1 MSFLRADIPRQT
13 NNVLRIA
20 TVAAIDWEARQF
32 RAQTGDITTNWLPF
46 PAWISHNYRHWLPLR
61 ESAQIILT
69 VDGGDYNT
77 ATVVGMLWSDDVP
90 APDIPVDDRPYI
102 DRLVSIRAPARG
114 ATCLVFLVG
123 VLIRGFNSRSRE
135 GSDPLRLTNQKDK
148 ICFNSRSREGSD
160 RRARL
165 AGRRRR
171 RFNSRSREGSD
182 AARGTGRGRRRGFN
196 SRSREGSDT
205 C

>member
-1 MSFLRADIPRQT
+1 MAAVSIRAPARG
-13 NNVLRIA
+13 A
-20 TVAAIDWEARQF
+20 TVSCGGRQDMAAVSIRAPARGATNFRPRGPPPARFQF
-32 RAQTGDITTNWLPF
+32 ALPRGERRRILGFVGRCRCFNSRSREGSDVSSTTCCDGAGGFN
-46 PAWISHNYRHWLPLR
+46 SRSR
-61 ESAQIILT
+61 EGS
-69 VDGGDYNT
+69 
-77 ATVVGMLWSDDVP
+77 
-90 APDIPVDDRPYI
+90 DIPVDDRPYI

-160 RRARL
+160 
-165 AGRRRR
+165 
-171 RFNSRSREGSD
+171 